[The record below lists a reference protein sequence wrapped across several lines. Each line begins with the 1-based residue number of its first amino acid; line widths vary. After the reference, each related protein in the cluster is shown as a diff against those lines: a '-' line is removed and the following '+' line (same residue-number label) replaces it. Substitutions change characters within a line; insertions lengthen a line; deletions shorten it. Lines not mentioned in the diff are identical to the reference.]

1 MDITVDDMPKVD
13 YSPDNA
19 GNILIS
25 NLAKMLL
32 EGLGAID

>member
-1 MDITVDDMPKVD
+1 MPKVD